1 VLSVTELTDWER
13 RRLDALQ
20 RQLAEE
26 DPRLAA
32 RLTASARAR
41 RTPPGA
47 GVRWAMSGVGAVLL
61 LCGLILGF
69 ASTILMAVLLL
80 STCWVL
86 VLARPNGGGRS
97 W

>member
-1 VLSVTELTDWER
+1 VIAVTGLTDWGR
-13 RRLDALQ
+13 RRLDALEL
-20 RQLAEE
+20 QLAED

-32 RLTASARAR
+32 RLTGSARAP

-47 GVRWAMSGVGAVLL
+47 GVSWALFGVGAVLI

-86 VLARPNGGGRS
+86 LLARRTRGGRF

>member
-1 VLSVTELTDWER
+1 MTELTDWER
-13 RRLDALQ
+13 RRLDALE

-32 RLTASARAR
+32 RLTRSARAR
-41 RTPPGA
+41 RTPPRA
-47 GVRWAMSGVGAVLL
+47 EVRWAIFGVGAVLV

-86 VLARPNGGGRS
+86 VLARTHGGGRS

>member
-1 VLSVTELTDWER
+1 VIAVTELTDWER
-13 RRLDALQ
+13 RRLDALELK
-20 RQLAEE
+20 LAED

-32 RLTASARAR
+32 RLTGSPRAP

-47 GVRWAMSGVGAVLL
+47 GVSWALFGVGAVLI

-86 VLARPNGGGRS
+86 LLARRTRGGRF

>member
-1 VLSVTELTDWER
+1 MTELTDWER
-13 RRLDALQ
+13 RRLDALG
-20 RQLAEE
+20 RHLAAD

-32 RLTASARAR
+32 QLTGSVRVR
-41 RTPPGA
+41 STLPGA
-47 GVRWAMSGVGAVLL
+47 ALCWAMLGVGAVLF

-69 ASTILMAVLLL
+69 ASTIAMAVLLL

-86 VLARPNGGGRS
+86 LLARRTRGGRF